1 MNNSMKFASV
11 EIKNKKRRNIMKIE
25 TPLKKFSLWL
35 LASFAAVVVMNMPA
49 LASTDTVH
57 LDIHVSINASKSLA
71 LGTTSYNFGAMS
83 VNTSS
88 VSASAIVV
96 TNDSAALQETYTVQ
110 GANATGGNGWTL
122 ASSTGTIDQY
132 VLGVQFASSQPS
144 NDDTTWASS
153 RTTVSAVACSNS
165 QFAGDQS
172 CYQVPASGA
181 TTRNL
186 WLRMI
191 TPLYVSDTV
200 QKNATITLAV
210 Q

>member
-1 MNNSMKFASV
+1 MRPTSKHKIKIGLWAAFAMAAFV
-11 EIKNKKRRNIMKIE
+11 F
-25 TPLKKFSLWL
+25 LK
-35 LASFAAVVVMNMPA
+35 APA
-49 LASTDTVH
+49 YASTNTVH

-71 LGTTSYNFGAMS
+71 LGTTSYNFGALN

-96 TNDSAALQETYTVQ
+96 TNDSGSLQETYTIQ

-122 ASSTGTIDQY
+122 NSSTGTVDNY
-132 VLGVQFASSQPS
+132 VFGVKFSSSTPAPA
-144 NDDTTWASS
+144 NTDATWSTS
-153 RTTVSAVACSNS
+153 LTSLSIVACSDT
-165 QFAGDQS
+165 QFGDGVHGNAA
-172 CYQVPASGA
+172 YQVPPVGT

-191 TPLYVSDTV
+191 TPLYVTDTV
-200 QKNATITLAV
+200 QKNITITLAV